1 MKHNFGRQGVEVW
14 GAQIDEEKKTE
25 LSLQSVG
32 GHDNILMK
40 SLPNK
45 VNRYSTPV
53 PVLTKP
59 FFLQADGDQSTVSTL
74 ESKGCKLLLFQTLS
88 NDFSP
93 SLKPVLRPI
102 CPSPITEL
110 Q

>member
-14 GAQIDEEKKTE
+14 GAQIDEEKKPE

-53 PVLTKP
+53 SVLTKP
-59 FFLQADGDQSTVSTL
+59 FFSAGRWRSIDCVNFR
-74 ESKGCKLLLFQTLS
+74 K
-88 NDFSP
+88 
-93 SLKPVLRPI
+93 
-102 CPSPITEL
+102 
-110 Q
+110 